1 MNLKAF
7 AAPVVL
13 KGLTLLREC
22 CCHPLLLDEATNVE
36 HITESCKLEALKI
49 LVDNLFESGHKI
61 LIFSNYTSMLRIIET
76 ELAKT
81 ESYKRAIFY
90 LDGQTQ
96 NRVELVT
103 RFESA
108 TEGIFLISIKAGG
121 VGLNLVSAQDV
132 IIYDPWWN
140 PFVEQQAIDRAYRIG
155 QERKVSVYKLVAA
168 NTLEEKIV
176 DMQINKEENFDEL
189 INGLSV
195 DKNIDLDKIIGL
207 L

>member
-1 MNLKAF
+1 M
-7 AAPVVL
+7 
-13 KGLTLLREC
+13 
-22 CCHPLLLDEATNVE
+22 VE
-36 HITESCKLEALKI
+36 
-49 LVDNLFESGHKI
+49 
-61 LIFSNYTSMLRIIET
+61 
-76 ELAKT
+76 
-81 ESYKRAIFY
+81 
-90 LDGQTQ
+90 
-96 NRVELVT
+96 
-103 RFESA
+103 
-108 TEGIFLISIKAGG
+108 
-121 VGLNLVSAQDV
+121 
-132 IIYDPWWN
+132 